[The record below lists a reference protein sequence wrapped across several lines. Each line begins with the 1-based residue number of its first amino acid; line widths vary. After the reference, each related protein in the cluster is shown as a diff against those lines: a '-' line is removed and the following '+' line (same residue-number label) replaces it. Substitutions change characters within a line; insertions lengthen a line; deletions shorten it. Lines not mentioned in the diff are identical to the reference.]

1 MCVAEWK
8 LTMLDDAVV
17 LKDLRSALARALN
30 VSTPTVND
38 IVLQRRGVSADMA
51 LRLSICLD
59 TTPEFWLN
67 LHRPTICVRPRL
79 SEGTRFGIR
88 SSGLLTV
95 PDCFLG
101 SIEPHAK
108 SVGFFI
114 QKA

>member
-1 MCVAEWK
+1 MSVAERK
-8 LTMLDDAVV
+8 LTMLVDAVV

-67 LHRPTICVRPRL
+67 LQSTYGLRKAEIERGDAIRDQVERL
-79 SEGTRFGIR
+79 AH
-88 SSGLLTV
+88 
-95 PDCFLG
+95 C
-101 SIEPHAK
+101 A
-108 SVGFFI
+108 
-114 QKA
+114 

>member
-1 MCVAEWK
+1 MSVAERK
-8 LTMLDDAVV
+8 LTMLVDAVV

-67 LHRPTICVRPRL
+67 LQSTYDLRKAEIEQGDAIRDQVERL
-79 SEGTRFGIR
+79 AH
-88 SSGLLTV
+88 
-95 PDCFLG
+95 C
-101 SIEPHAK
+101 A
-108 SVGFFI
+108 
-114 QKA
+114 